1 MCDPYGV
8 APQLRRFSLDD
19 GDCLAVSE
27 AFQNV
32 YANRE
37 RAAAYAQLAFPGTY
51 FLAFRDL
58 PALLRKHVHG
68 RVALDFGCGTGRST
82 RFLRDVGYDVRG
94 VDIATTMLERARA
107 LDPLGRYDLVGDG
120 DLSSLPNGNF
130 DAILSAFTF
139 DNIPTLERKQA
150 LLTALRSL
158 LQTTGRLVNLVSDP
172 AIYVHEWV
180 SFSTRDFPGNRN
192 ATSGDRVQIT
202 MLDVPDQRPV
212 EDIVCSD
219 ADYRRMYAQAGLVVH
234 EMHQPLGRSD
244 DGIAWVSETTVAP
257 WSIYVLGRD

>member
-1 MCDPYGV
+1 MSQPF
-8 APQLRRFSLDD
+8 P
-19 GDCLAVSE
+19 
-27 AFQNV
+27 NV
-32 YANRE
+32 YADRQ
-37 RAAAYAQLAFPGTY
+37 RADAYAQLAFPGTY

-68 RVALDFGCGTGRST
+68 HVALDFGCGTGRST
-82 RFLRDVGYDVRG
+82 RLLRDLGYDVRG
-94 VDIATTMLERARA
+94 VDIAAPMVERARA

-120 DLSSLPNGNF
+120 DLSSLPTGSF

-139 DNIPTLERKQA
+139 DNIPTLDRKQA

-158 LQTTGRLVNLVSDP
+158 LQPTGRLVNLVSDP
-172 AIYVHEWV
+172 AIYVHEWA
-180 SFSTRDFPGNRN
+180 SFSTRDFPGNRT
-192 ATSGDRVQIT
+192 AKSGDRVQII

-219 ADYRRMYAQAGLVVH
+219 ADYRRMYAQAGLIVH
-234 EMHQPLGRSD
+234 EMHQPLGRAE

-257 WSIYVLGRD
+257 WSIYVLGPD